1 MDSERMPIDFFMKN
15 DIVIGSIICIY
26 GTYYPISYWYVHN
39 IDDDLLTLI
48 KLSNDYLPLLLEPE
62 MIQIE
67 KHLIHFY
74 ITSQFNNLFLPS
86 NYFQTY
92 YQNRIIKKKQ
102 RYGDFIHIKNNFNH
116 YDLFRVLNYDPISGS
131 YLCFDCDYSNHK
143 KNYSRNHSIILNLS
157 DFSVVSTKELRCELL
172 EKSKQIKLSIK
183 NSNFERLD
191 FLDDMILFKNIMN
204 YIEEKSN
211 QYNIRL
217 NELGFLNGQNNEE
230 QPLEDLIKFDSLQL
244 EDEYNPE
251 YNDNYNWI
259 NNVIDRAFCAEIN
272 GEETS
277 LIKEQN
283 HLITSLTDND
293 TFNFQNCKVY
303 NYWQT
308 DNICGNYLLD
318 EALSY
323 NDYRD
328 MIVPYTEDSSF
339 SENDNYC
346 YKDDLINLY
355 DTDEE
360 VDLKNMDTFSISRDI
375 KELICN
381 KNNTNEIVNEDS
393 NDVVNEDSNDIIDGK
408 SFSTSYDTDTENLDQ
423 TILEIIN
430 IDNNTVVKNVEEID
444 EYVKL
449 EKDDFEPFIADQAC
463 SIM

>member
-15 DIVIGSIICIY
+15 EIVIGSIIGIF

-39 IDDDLLTLI
+39 VDENLLTLI
-48 KLSNDYLPLLLEPE
+48 KLSNDFLPLLLEPE
-62 MIQIE
+62 LIQIE

-74 ITSQFNNLFLPS
+74 IVSQCNNFFLPN

-102 RYGDFIHIKNNFNH
+102 RYGDFLHIKNNLNN

-131 YLCFDCDYSNHK
+131 YLCVECDYSNHK

-157 DFSVVSTKELRCELL
+157 DFYVVSTKELRCELL
-172 EKSKQIKLSIK
+172 EKSKQINLSIK
-183 NSNFERLD
+183 NSNFERLH
-191 FLDDMILFKNIMN
+191 FLDGMVLFKNIMN

-217 NELGFLNGQNNEE
+217 NELIFLNDQNNEE

-251 YNDNYNWI
+251 YNDNHNWI
-259 NNVIDRAFCAEIN
+259 NNVLDTTVCPEIN
-272 GEETS
+272 GEATS

-283 HLITSLTDND
+283 HLVTSLRDND
-293 TFNFQNCKVY
+293 LFNFQNCKVY
-303 NYWQT
+303 DCWQS

-328 MIVPYTEDSSF
+328 MIVPYTEDSSL
-339 SENDNYC
+339 SENDNYF

-360 VDLKNMDTFSISRDI
+360 VDLKNMDTFSIGRDSKEI
-375 KELICN
+375 IYDINNTKELDD
-381 KNNTNEIVNEDS
+381 KDS
-393 NDVVNEDSNDIIDGK
+393 ADILDGK
-408 SFSTSYDTDTENLDQ
+408 SFSTSYDTDSEKMDQ
-423 TILEIIN
+423 TILEINN
-430 IDNNTVVKNVEEID
+430 IDCFTVEKPMEEIVSILEID

-449 EKDDFEPFIADQAC
+449 EKEDFEPFIAEPAC